1 MYFGNCNIIISE
13 SRKQCLGGGRKLAKH
28 DPKFHCTRRH
38 CCRAL
43 LTTIS
48 TASRG
53 RSRPSSSFAR
63 SATIKTRM
71 AATPS
76 TEQSAARPPP
86 SGPPLTATG
95 EYGRSNNGKK
105 YIYYIATEIFIS
117 ITRLKWPMAQSAQI
131 QSRNFST
138 ATPSLTNNDP
148 SSAVERPMQAP

>member
-13 SRKQCLGGGRKLAKH
+13 SRVLGWGGGNWQSVIPSFTVH
-28 DPKFHCTRRH
+28 ERH

-95 EYGRSNNGKK
+95 KYGRSNNGKND
-105 YIYYIATEIFIS
+105 IYYIATEIFIS